1 MSLEEALGTQWV
13 LPSLIFLPTQLSS
26 TCLLSVLLVI
36 SRRGKKRR
44 GEQRRRR
51 KTSIPTEIVFKC
63 FIVCSG
69 SGSTLVNGVSD
80 DGTNL

>member
-13 LPSLIFLPTQLSS
+13 LPSLIFLPTQLS
-26 TCLLSVLLVI
+26 LLSVLLVI
-36 SRRGKKRR
+36 RRRGKKRR
-44 GEQRRRR
+44 GGQRRRR
-51 KTSIPTEIVFKC
+51 KTSVPTEIVFKC